1 MTVCLGHAYLR
12 TSLKLAFS
20 PKRHFKITKGATHDL
35 KTLSDCV
42 GRSFI
47 INVVLFHNEAT
58 PVSASVLL
66 QDVST
71 CTLCL

>member
-1 MTVCLGHAYLR
+1 M
-12 TSLKLAFS
+12 
-20 PKRHFKITKGATHDL
+20 

-47 INVVLFHNEAT
+47 IDVVLFHNEAI